1 MAGMAK
7 GGMSIDVSG
16 LRRAAARVNDVVKK
30 AEKARKLATTRVRR
44 QIAGEAARVISTV
57 QLNLPQRLIRK
68 NLGVTSS
75 NTSGGDYVIVSA
87 ANRRLP
93 LMDFKP
99 TIGRNGVTVTT
110 FKSRGPQRLPH
121 AFLHNGKIKQ
131 RIPATSAANRY
142 KYEYGPSGLVWRLP
156 LTDRVGPSLARAL
169 SPIYRYA
176 ADPYAERVRE
186 HLRAFSQTVL
196 HNEIQRLLGNR

>member
-1 MAGMAK
+1 MAK
-7 GGMSIDVSG
+7 GGFSVDVSG
-16 LRRAAARVNDVVKK
+16 LRRAATRVSDVVKK
-30 AEKARKLATTRVRR
+30 SEKARKLATASLRR
-44 QIAGEAARVISTV
+44 QMAGEAARVISAV
-57 QLNLPQRLIRK
+57 QLNLPEAVIRK
-68 NLGVTSS
+68 HLGVRTSS
-75 NTSGGDYVIVSA
+75 TDGGDHVIVSA

-93 LMDFKP
+93 LLDFRP
-99 TIGRNGVTVTT
+99 RIGRNGVTVTT

-131 RIPATSAANRY
+131 RIPAAGKGKNFDA
-142 KYEYGPSGLVWRLP
+142 GPSGLVWRLP

>member
-1 MAGMAK
+1 MAK
-7 GGMSIDVSG
+7 GGFSIDVSG
-16 LRRAAARVNDVVKK
+16 LRRAATRVSDVVKK
-30 AEKARKLATTRVRR
+30 SEKARKLATASLRR
-44 QIAGEAARVISTV
+44 QMAGEAARVISAV
-57 QLNLPQRLIRK
+57 QLNLPEAVIRK
-68 NLGVTSS
+68 HLGVHTSS
-75 NTSGGDYVIVSA
+75 TDGGDHVIVSA

-99 TIGRNGVTVTT
+99 HIGRNGVTVTT

-131 RIPATSAANRY
+131 RIPATGKGKNYDA
-142 KYEYGPSGLVWRLP
+142 GPSGLVWRLP

-186 HLRAFSQTVL
+186 HLRAYSQTVL
-196 HNEIQRLLGNR
+196 HNEIQRLLGTR

>member
-1 MAGMAK
+1 MAK
-7 GGMSIDVSG
+7 GGFSVDVSG
-16 LRRAAARVNDVVKK
+16 LRRAATRVSDVVKK
-30 AEKARKLATTRVRR
+30 SEKARKLATARLRR
-44 QIAGEAARVISTV
+44 QMAGEAARVISTV
-57 QLNLPQRLIRK
+57 QLNLPAAVIRK
-68 NLGVTSS
+68 HLGVHTSS
-75 NTSGGDYVIVSA
+75 TDGGDHVIVSA

-93 LMDFKP
+93 LLDFRP
-99 TIGRNGVTVTT
+99 RIGRNGVTVTT

-131 RIPATSAANRY
+131 RIPATGKGKNFDA
-142 KYEYGPSGLVWRLP
+142 GPSGLVWRLP

>member
-1 MAGMAK
+1 MAK
-7 GGMSIDVSG
+7 GGITFDVSG
-16 LRRAAARVNDVVKK
+16 LRRAATRVSDVAKK
-30 AEKARKLATTRVRR
+30 SEQARKLATASLRS
-44 QIAGEAARVISTV
+44 QMAGEAARVISTV
-57 QLNLPQRLIRK
+57 QLNLPAALVK
-68 NLGVTSS
+68 KHLSVSTGHTNA
-75 NTSGGDYVIVSA
+75 GDYISVSA

-93 LMDFKP
+93 LTDFKP
-99 TIGRNGVTVTT
+99 RIGSNGVTVTT

-131 RIPATSAANRY
+131 RIPAKSAGN
-142 KYEYGPSGLVWRLP
+142 KYESGPSGLVWRLP

-196 HNEIQRLLGNR
+196 QNEIQRILGNR

>member
-1 MAGMAK
+1 MAK
-7 GGMSIDVSG
+7 GGISIDVSG
-16 LRRAAARVNDVVKK
+16 LRRAATRVSDVVKK
-30 AEKARKLATTRVRR
+30 SEQARKLATASLRR
-44 QIAGEAARVISTV
+44 QMAGEAARVISTV
-57 QLNLPQRLIRK
+57 QLNLPEAVIRK
-68 NLGVTSS
+68 HLGVHTSS
-75 NTSGGDYVIVSA
+75 TDGGDHVIVSA

-99 TIGRNGVTVTT
+99 HIGRNGVTVTT

-121 AFLHNGKIKQ
+121 AFWHNGKIKQ

-186 HLRAFSQTVL
+186 HLRAYSQTVL
-196 HNEIQRLLGNR
+196 HKEIQRLLGNR

>member
-1 MAGMAK
+1 MAK
-7 GGMSIDVSG
+7 GGFSIDVSG
-16 LRRAAARVNDVVKK
+16 LRRAATRVSDVVKK
-30 AEKARKLATTRVRR
+30 SDQARKLATASLRR
-44 QIAGEAARVISTV
+44 QMAGEAARVISAV
-57 QLNLPQRLIRK
+57 QLNLPEAVIRK
-68 NLGVTSS
+68 HLGVRTSS
-75 NTSGGDYVIVSA
+75 TDGGDHVIVSA

-93 LMDFKP
+93 LLDFRP
-99 TIGRNGVTVTT
+99 RIGRNGVTVTT

-131 RIPATSAANRY
+131 RIPATGKGKNFDA
-142 KYEYGPSGLVWRLP
+142 GPSGLVWRLP

-196 HNEIQRLLGNR
+196 HNEIKRLLGNR